1 MDNTT
6 KKFVEEMKTGYAE
19 LMIQVKESM
28 GDEEIEEE
36 EIVEICSDMY
46 EDYLELSENST
57 DRTEVMSKAIESLAL
72 IAFPAMLNS
81 ERNGWDFIQTLVEVV
96 EAIPKKA
103 DEVKEQE
110 A

>member
-1 MDNTT
+1 MDDTT
-6 KKFVEEMKTGYAE
+6 KDFIKEMTTAYSEMMTK
-19 LMIQVKESM
+19 VKEDM

-36 EIVEICSDMY
+36 EIIETCSDMY
-46 EDYLELSENST
+46 EDYLELCENST
-57 DRTEVMSKAIESLAL
+57 DKTEVMNKAIEALAL

-96 EAIPKKA
+96 EAIPKRV

>member
-1 MDNTT
+1 MDDTT
-6 KKFVEEMKTGYAE
+6 KKFVEEMTTGYAE
-19 LMIQVKESM
+19 LMTQVKESM
-28 GDEEIEEE
+28 GYEEIEEE
-36 EIVEICSDMY
+36 EIVETCSDMY
-46 EDYLELSENST
+46 EDYLDLCKNST
-57 DRTEVMSKAIESLAL
+57 DKTEVMSKAIEALAL

-81 ERNGWDFIQTLVEVV
+81 ERNGWDLIQTLVEVV